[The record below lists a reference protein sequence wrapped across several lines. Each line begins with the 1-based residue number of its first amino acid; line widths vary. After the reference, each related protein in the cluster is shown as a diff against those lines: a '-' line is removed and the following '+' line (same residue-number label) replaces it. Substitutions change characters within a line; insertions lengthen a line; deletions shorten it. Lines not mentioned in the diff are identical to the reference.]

1 MRATRKN
8 TKKNDGPPRKRGR
21 PKIVMDLHDESDL
34 SQDELSEDELPVA
47 QPCSAATDGRV
58 GEVGAENSGRR
69 RRAKRVNYQE

>member
-21 PKIVMDLHDESDL
+21 PNIVKDLHDESDL

-47 QPCSAATDGRV
+47 QARSAAIDGRE
-58 GEVGAENSGRR
+58 GQVGAENSGRR
-69 RRAKRVNYQE
+69 RRANRVK